1 MMDRL
6 RISSSHSRV
15 SSPSLTI
22 YPIHRNFTSNRTS
35 FIIERRFASI
45 VHRDDTRRVLD
56 PATRARDTR
65 RWIEFAARCQPDMRA
80 IAADWKQTGIGEHR
94 WMMRRVYQG
103 SCCICKPPCF
113 LPFLF
118 SFPLPALSPPPSS
131 SPKFEQGSKATI
143 LDRVFVFRNHVR
155 FVGSVGKKMLL
166 SSNTRRS
173 TIVSIASIDR
183 RAIKSNGSFGRRR
196 TESRL
201 RELWS
206 VIRCPIMSLK
216 LNKILASAP
225 SSVSGLARP
234 NIKTKDHF
242 HASVTRL
249 KGRWISLRVFS
260 AELSSVFLD
269 RPPNRPSSGRPCR
282 F

>member
-1 MMDRL
+1 
-6 RISSSHSRV
+6 
-15 SSPSLTI
+15 
-22 YPIHRNFTSNRTS
+22 
-35 FIIERRFASI
+35 
-45 VHRDDTRRVLD
+45 
-56 PATRARDTR
+56 
-65 RWIEFAARCQPDMRA
+65 MRA

-103 SCCICKPPCF
+103 SCCICKPPRF
-113 LPFLF
+113 LPFF
-118 SFPLPALSPPPSS
+118 IFLSPP
-131 SPKFEQGSKATI
+131 
-143 LDRVFVFRNHVR
+143 
-155 FVGSVGKKMLL
+155 LL
-166 SSNTRRS
+166 SFSSCPIIPKVRTGFEGNNFGQSFRVSKSRSICWIRREKNVALLEYETINDRKYCVDWSTR
-173 TIVSIASIDR
+173 V
-183 RAIKSNGSFGRRR
+183 KSNGSFGRRR

-260 AELSSVFLD
+260 AETIIRLSRSSAESSVERATVSFLTV
-269 RPPNRPSSGRPCR
+269 PSSSSVVARIFFALGITRRADASIFPVNKSLKTMR
-282 F
+282 D